1 MAQIAS
7 EAGEMT
13 TGEGAEPHGI
23 VFIGKIIDPAV
34 VHCEYPAVFLRH
46 WCNTHSETIRID
58 TRQILPAVQVRSPHY
73 SGKRQLSAR
82 VTDRRGAHLPETA
95 LLLTGTG
102 AIPHQCLDPVPAVTQ
117 HKVKGQQNRAFPGLI
132 VPDQNV
138 TVMSEA
144 QVQFRKLLKFCS
156 ISRVIR
162 GIFYSFIYR

>member
-1 MAQIAS
+1 M
-7 EAGEMT
+7 
-13 TGEGAEPHGI
+13 
-23 VFIGKIIDPAV
+23 
-34 VHCEYPAVFLRH
+34 
-46 WCNTHSETIRID
+46 
-58 TRQILPAVQVRSPHY
+58 
-73 SGKRQLSAR
+73 
-82 VTDRRGAHLPETA
+82 
-95 LLLTGTG
+95 
-102 AIPHQCLDPVPAVTQ
+102 PAVTQ